1 MKKEGCLNI
10 GKRGKL
16 ECLEMFGDVYRGAG
30 RYEWSEGNTVL
41 TLSNEFG
48 EITLERG
55 LIDDEEV
62 LINTDRPEHRVAKEG
77 WILIRSQHATLKSPL
92 VP

>member
-1 MKKEGCLNI
+1 
-10 GKRGKL
+10 
-16 ECLEMFGDVYRGAG
+16 MFEDVYRGAG